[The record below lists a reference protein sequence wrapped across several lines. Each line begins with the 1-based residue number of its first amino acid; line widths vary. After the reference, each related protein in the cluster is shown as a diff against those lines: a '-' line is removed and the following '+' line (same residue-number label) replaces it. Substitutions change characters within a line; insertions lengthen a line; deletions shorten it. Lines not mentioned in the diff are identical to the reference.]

1 MERTANIYRRIWN
14 YLLEE
19 MSMKDTSAVL
29 CRWML
34 AIGLGLTLI
43 AGGAATAQNVNVTR
57 IQEQQK
63 IVADLRS
70 DITSNVGA
78 TKSLI
83 EDFKAGRT
91 TGDADAI
98 EQLFSAIEGD
108 TRAILTSISFQSD
121 LRDALD
127 DMRAQIDTLIARNMR
142 EPETARRDAR
152 LDRLQEMK
160 SVYQQQY
167 DSVGE
172 LEQRL
177 IRRLADLN
185 TEKQATLLDAQVNNL
200 AGVIES
206 LQLLVSNLEL
216 LEGEVTAVAS
226 AQAEDPTVS
235 Q

>member
-1 MERTANIYRRIWN
+1 
-14 YLLEE
+14 
-19 MSMKDTSAVL
+19 MKDTLAVL
-29 CRWML
+29 RRLML
-34 AIGLGLTLI
+34 AIALGVSLI
-43 AGGAATAQNVNVTR
+43 AGGAATAQSVNVTR
-57 IQEQQK
+57 IQEQQQ
-63 IVADLRS
+63 IVADLRIS
-70 DITSNVGA
+70 ITSNVGT
-78 TKSLI
+78 TKNLI

-91 TGDADAI
+91 TGDSDSV

-108 TRAILTSISFQSD
+108 TRAILASIAFESD

-127 DMRAQIDTLIARNMR
+127 DMRAEIDTLIARNMR

-167 DSVGE
+167 DSVGD

-206 LQLLVSNLEL
+206 LEQLVGNLER
-216 LEGEVTAVAS
+216 LETEVNSVAT
-226 AQAEDPTVS
+226 AQAEDPTLS